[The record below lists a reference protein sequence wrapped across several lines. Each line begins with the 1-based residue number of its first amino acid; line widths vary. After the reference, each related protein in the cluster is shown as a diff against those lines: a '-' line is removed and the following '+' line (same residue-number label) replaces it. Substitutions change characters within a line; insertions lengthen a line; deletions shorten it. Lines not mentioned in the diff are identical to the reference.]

1 MSLPVRLSPA
11 DTPNLQNGESS
22 PKAGWGSDYIAQQ
35 LSKLHIPYFVLVPGS
50 SYRGLHDSLV
60 NLNGNASPEMV
71 VCLHEEHAI
80 AIAHGYAKVAE
91 KPLACGLHANVG
103 LMHASMAIFNAFID
117 RVPMVILGAAGP
129 FDTTKRRPWID
140 STHTAVDQAA
150 LVRNYT
156 KWDDQPTSVNS
167 AIRSVIKAT
176 AVASV
181 KPCAPTYVVLDVGL
195 QETAYDE
202 KDVRYPDTERYL
214 TQQSAGASQ
223 ADVKKVAQALEQST
237 KALIMF
243 GRMNRTQKSWDERI
257 RLAEMFDAKVIR
269 GRHTNPFNPPADIK
283 QPVAFPTTHRL
294 HPAAPALF
302 LAPESAKMIR
312 EADLIIS
319 FDWVDLAGFFT
330 AAQGELIEPK
340 AKVIEIS
347 VDSQLHNGWSKDHFE
362 TPPADISIF
371 ADPDKFITD
380 LVAEVESRK
389 LSGYPKSA
397 WPATEP
403 ASSQKPQNLDGE
415 DIFQADLAS
424 ALYAAIKPED
434 MCIIRLPLSFRGIDL
449 LATHPLAYLGMDG
462 GAGIGSG
469 PGQAV
474 GSALALKGTKYVPVA
489 ILGDGDFLMGNS
501 AIWTAARY
509 RIPVLII
516 VSNNGSFYND
526 EVHQERVANAR
537 SRPVENKWIGMRL
550 DDPLPDISKMSE
562 SFGLKTLGG
571 QISKR
576 SELKSK
582 FDEAVRLVREEKQ
595 AVVLDVRVRPDDY
608 LKNWGSS
615 NIVKK

>member
-11 DTPNLQNGESS
+11 DTPNLQNGDSS

-243 GRMNRTQKSWDERI
+243 GRMNRTQKSWDERV
-257 RLAEMFDAKVIR
+257 RLAEMFDAKVI
-269 GRHTNPFNPPADIK
+269 TDIK

>member
-1 MSLPVRLSPA
+1 MLTL
-11 DTPNLQNGESS
+11 G
-22 PKAGWGSDYIAQQ
+22 
-35 LSKLHIPYFVLVPGS
+35 
-50 SYRGLHDSLV
+50 RG
-60 NLNGNASPEMV
+60 
-71 VCLHEEHAI
+71 I
-80 AIAHGYAKVAE
+80 
-91 KPLACGLHANVG
+91 
-103 LMHASMAIFNAFID
+103 ID
-117 RVPMVILGAAGP
+117 LRA
-129 FDTTKRRPWID
+129 
-140 STHTAVDQAA
+140 
-150 LVRNYT
+150 
-156 KWDDQPTSVNS
+156 
-167 AIRSVIKAT
+167 
-176 AVASV
+176 
-181 KPCAPTYVVLDVGL
+181 
-195 QETAYDE
+195 
-202 KDVRYPDTERYL
+202 
-214 TQQSAGASQ
+214 
-223 ADVKKVAQALEQST
+223 
-237 KALIMF
+237 
-243 GRMNRTQKSWDERI
+243 
-257 RLAEMFDAKVIR
+257 
-269 GRHTNPFNPPADIK
+269 ADIK
-283 QPVAFPTTHRL
+283 QAVSFPTTHRL

-302 LAPESAKMIR
+302 LAPEAASLIR

-380 LVAEVESRK
+380 LVTDLESTK
-389 LSGYPKSA
+389 LSGYPNSA
-397 WPATEP
+397 WPVTQP
-403 ASSQKPQNLDGE
+403 ASSQKPQNLDSDE
-415 DIFQADLAS
+415 IFQADLAS
-424 ALYAAIKPED
+424 ALYAALSPED

-474 GSALALKGTKYVPVA
+474 GSALALKGSKYVPVA

-550 DDPLPDISKMSE
+550 DDPLPDIGKMSE
-562 SFGLKTLGG
+562 GFGLKTLGG
-571 QISKR
+571 QITKR
-576 SELKSK
+576 GELKAK
-582 FDEAVRLVREEKQ
+582 FEEAVKRVRDGQ
-595 AVVLDVRVRPDDY
+595 AVVLDVRVMPDDY
-608 LKNWGSS
+608 LKNWGAG

>member
-1 MSLPVRLSPA
+1 MSLPVRLSPVDA
-11 DTPNLQNGESS
+11 PNLQNGAAS
-22 PKAGWGSDYIAQQ
+22 PKAGWGSDYIARQ
-35 LSKLHIPYFVLVPGS
+35 LAKLHIPYFVIVPGS

-80 AIAHGYAKVAE
+80 AIAHGYAKVTE

-117 RVPMVILGAAGP
+117 RVPMVILGAGGP

-156 KWDDQPTSVNS
+156 KWDDQPASVNS

-181 KPCAPTYVVLDVGL
+181 KPCAPTYVVLDVAL
-195 QETAYDE
+195 QEGEYDE
-202 KDVRYPDTERYL
+202 KEVRYPDTERYL
-214 TQQSAGASQ
+214 TQQSAGASP
-223 ADVKKVAQALEQST
+223 ADVKKVAQALQQSK

-257 RLAEMFDAKVIR
+257 RLAEMFDAKVI
-269 GRHTNPFNPPADIK
+269 TDIK

-302 LAPESAKMIR
+302 LAPEGSNLIK

-330 AAQGELIEPK
+330 LAHGELIEPK

-380 LVAEVESRK
+380 LVAELESSK
-389 LSGYPKSA
+389 LSGFPNSA
-397 WPATEP
+397 WPATQP
-403 ASSQKPQNLDGE
+403 SSSQKPVNLDSE
-415 DIFQADLAS
+415 EIFQADLAS
-424 ALYAAIKPED
+424 ALYAAISPED

-509 RIPVLII
+509 RVPVLII

-526 EVHQERVANAR
+526 EVHQERVANTR

-550 DDPLPDISKMSE
+550 DDPLPDIGKISE
-562 SFGLKTLGG
+562 GFGLKALGG
-571 QISKR
+571 QIATR
-576 SELKSK
+576 TDLKAK
-582 FDEAVRLVREEKQ
+582 LEEAVRLVRDEKE

-608 LKNWGSS
+608 LKNWGAS